1 MLIVE
6 TCERLLDHWYFHGNK
21 MPAYHACINTN
32 GLGNGPWS
40 RGHSIEDALDNLVN
54 DRPDLFPNRRNS
66 IDQVI
71 YLGKLAR

>member
-6 TCERLLDHWYFHGNK
+6 TCERLMDCWYFHGQR
-21 MPAYHACINTN
+21 MPKYHACINVN

-40 RGHSIEDALDNLVN
+40 CGHSIEDALDSLVN
-54 DRPDLFPNRRNS
+54 GHKERFPNGRNS